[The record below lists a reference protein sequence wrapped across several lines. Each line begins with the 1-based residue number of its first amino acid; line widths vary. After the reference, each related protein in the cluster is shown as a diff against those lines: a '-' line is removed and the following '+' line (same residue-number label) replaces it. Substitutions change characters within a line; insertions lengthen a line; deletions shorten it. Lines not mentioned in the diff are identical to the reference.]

1 MGRYVRKRPCM
12 CASSQCLHSRIGN
25 ERFNLASYL
34 GLTTPC
40 RFLVKH
46 KCKSNLSEKKL
57 LSQATDLIAV
67 ATVDLLVLFLILL
80 PGLFDIRLVALGQS
94 VFIVVASVL
103 NVFAVGTRDTVT
115 ICVVDRKDGR
125 WLVVGVRLL
134 LRLLVLVGVRVLRRV
149 LTIAGVLRRVLTGV
163 WVFRWVLARVRVRC
177 RSRSWCRGGCCCCR
191 SGSGLLLVVG
201 GVVS

>member
-1 MGRYVRKRPCM
+1 M
-12 CASSQCLHSRIGN
+12 
-25 ERFNLASYL
+25 
-34 GLTTPC
+34 
-40 RFLVKH
+40 
-46 KCKSNLSEKKL
+46 
-57 LSQATDLIAV
+57 SQATDLIAV

-103 NVFAVGTRDTVT
+103 NVLAVGTRDTVA

-125 WLVVGVRLL
+125 RLVVGVRLR

-149 LTIAGVLRRVLTGV
+149 LAIAGVLRRVLTGV
-163 WVFRWVLARVRVRC
+163 WVLRWVLACVRVRC

-191 SGSGLLLVVG
+191 SGSGLFLVVG